1 MHLFQR
7 GQQFGSCWRSL
18 KSSLSAPVL
27 NPCWNTVL
35 NLSML
40 IKHLLIEVFLC
51 KTKWVVIATLHVS
64 GMWAE
69 PQTGQI
75 QQYLSPIRNEWV
87 AAQKPGILTHTHWC
101 HFEFL
106 CFSFS
111 RCPGDHSK
119 AKHGAR
125 FSVWSVDVFIFSFNC
140 LGWFSWSPL
149 SAHRVKAELSRRSY
163 AQVGF

>member
-87 AAQKPGILTHTHWC
+87 AAQKPGILTHTHTDVILN
-101 HFEFL
+101 FFVFL
-106 CFSFS
+106 S
-111 RCPGDHSK
+111 P
-119 AKHGAR
+119 
-125 FSVWSVDVFIFSFNC
+125 DVLATTRKQNTA
-140 LGWFSWSPL
+140 LD
-149 SAHRVKAELSRRSY
+149 SAYGQWTSLYFHLTASADLAGHHWALTE
-163 AQVGF
+163 